1 MKRGIFLILF
11 LLVFVIGCNQQ
22 AESEESQE
30 LQENTTGENADA
42 SGVVYQPYTKENY
55 EKALSENKFV
65 FLNFYANWCPIC
77 KRERPDIVNALKE
90 ISREDLVAL
99 EVNYNDDQTD
109 ENEKALAKKFG
120 VTYQH
125 TKVIVNSNEEELFR
139 TLESLNRNELKE
151 KIVNSLP

>member
-11 LLVFVIGCNQQ
+11 LLVFVVGCNQQ
-22 AESEESQE
+22 FESEKSQE
-30 LQENTTGENADA
+30 LQENIIGENADV
-42 SGVVYQPYTKENY
+42 SGVAYQSYTKEAY
-55 EKALSENKFV
+55 ETALNEGKFV

-77 KRERPDIVNALKE
+77 KMERPDIVNALKG
-90 ISREDLVAL
+90 ISGEDLVAL

-125 TKVIVNSNEEELFR
+125 TKVIVDSNEKELFR
-139 TLESLNRNELKE
+139 TLESLNKDKLKE
-151 KIVNSLP
+151 KIVNSLL